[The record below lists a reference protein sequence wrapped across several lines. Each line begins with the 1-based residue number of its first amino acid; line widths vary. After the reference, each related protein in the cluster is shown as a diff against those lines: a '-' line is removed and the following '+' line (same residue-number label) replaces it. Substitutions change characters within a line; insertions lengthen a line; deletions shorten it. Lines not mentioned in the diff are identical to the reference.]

1 MKNLI
6 WSILAVFLF
15 STCAGG
21 DPAGNGN
28 FEGPFFDLE
37 AYMQG
42 QIDSLQALNPEVRNT
57 IELNDEVETHQL
69 TDLNFEQE
77 LKLFQQADINKPAW
91 VDKYEIEERRENDAV
106 RTYYNATDTTLAVQ
120 QMMVDQIGKKVAIV
134 FIDRQTGSF
143 LSQGSQTLVYRPTEG
158 YEIAT
163 SQSSKVG
170 GEIEGLVVVKF
181 LSSVE

>member
-1 MKNLI
+1 MNKLAI
-6 WSILAVFLF
+6 PILAVFFF
-15 STCAGG
+15 STCAGS
-21 DPAGNGN
+21 DPAGNRD
-28 FEGPFFDLE
+28 FQGPFFDLE
-37 AYMQG
+37 GYMQG
-42 QIDSLQALNPEVRNT
+42 QIDSLQALNPEVRKT
-57 IELNDEVETHQL
+57 IELNSEIETHQL
-69 TDLNFEQE
+69 DNLNFKQE

-91 VDKYEIEERRENDAV
+91 IDKYEIEERRENDAV

-120 QMMVDQIGKKVAIV
+120 QMMVDQIGKKVAMV

-181 LSSVE
+181 LSSAE